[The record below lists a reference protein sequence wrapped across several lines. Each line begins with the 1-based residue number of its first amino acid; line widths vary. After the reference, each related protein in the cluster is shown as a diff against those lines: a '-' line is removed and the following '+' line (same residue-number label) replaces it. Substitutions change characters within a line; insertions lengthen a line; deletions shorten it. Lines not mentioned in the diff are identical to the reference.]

1 MNDMEMLL
9 SLMGKLNVRF
19 INIDYYYIELRNL
32 NNLEEDE
39 RYWFEFDE
47 ETYNLID
54 FGRYIYK

>member
-32 NNLEEDE
+32 NNLENDE

>member
-1 MNDMEMLL
+1 MNDMEVVLN
-9 SLMGKLNVRF
+9 LMGKLNIRF
-19 INIDYYYIELRNL
+19 INIDYHYIEFRNL

-47 ETYNLID
+47 DNYNLID

>member
-9 SLMGKLNVRF
+9 SLMGKLTVRF

-32 NNLEEDE
+32 NNLENDE

-54 FGRYIYK
+54 FGRYIYN

>member
-19 INIDYYYIELRNL
+19 INIDYYYIELRTL
-32 NNLEEDE
+32 NNLENDE